1 MTVLKRLALSVAAL
15 VFAAPYAQATYSIV
29 ACDAQ
34 TRECGVAVQ
43 TNNLAVG
50 SSVPYAKAGVGAIAS
65 QFETNPMYGSR
76 GLALLAQG
84 RSPDEVL
91 NVLLHEDGNFD
102 GEGIEARQV
111 GIVSVSGR
119 FAEYTG
125 AEAAASPWAGSRTGN
140 GYSIQGNGLAGPQVV
155 EAMEKTFNS
164 TPGALAE
171 RLMTALSAG
180 DKAGGQKT
188 GRESAALLVSTPSG
202 FPMDIDLRVDHSSD
216 PVAALRL
223 LFDIQTARQQIIQAR
238 IDAGNGQLKE
248 AKALLIAG
256 VARAP
261 MWPRT
266 WVQAARVAGR
276 IEEPDLAVQYLNIL
290 FAMNPAWIETEIG
303 DGNYAQLGADP
314 LFHRWVTAEQQHAA
328 LADFTE
334 LASSNSVTEERRIQ
348 IANRNLEVGAAHE
361 ALQALAVLP
370 GEASGDAD
378 VLLARATAYA
388 ALGNYGEALNQ
399 CARGVEND
407 PKFSRL
413 RLRCA
418 RWRTAS
424 ESKSDFK

>member
-334 LASSNSVTEERRIQ
+334 LASSNSVTEERRI
-348 IANRNLEVGAAHE
+348 
-361 ALQALAVLP
+361 
-370 GEASGDAD
+370 
-378 VLLARATAYA
+378 
-388 ALGNYGEALNQ
+388 
-399 CARGVEND
+399 
-407 PKFSRL
+407 
-413 RLRCA
+413 
-418 RWRTAS
+418 
-424 ESKSDFK
+424 